1 MIQSSIN
8 MKLSSINRSTQVNE
22 ILSSCLVDAQSY
34 TCQSNEKLIQHNEI
48 FNQIETYKNVT
59 FIDLDDIQLTNNQLL
74 DNLIK
79 ESFLCSI
86 CRGLLVRTRL
96 LSCGHQFCREC
107 LYYWF
112 KIRNTCPLCRKY
124 VNRNISA
131 INIDNFLDELIENG
145 SNEALKYQRK
155 QRKIEKASELL
166 DYKLDINNSR
176 DILHTVT
183 ETYVQTTAYVD
194 STQSNVMTDRTT
206 YYSNMNE

>member
-1 MIQSSIN
+1 MMIQSSIN

-34 TCQSNEKLIQHNEI
+34 TCQSNDKLIQHNEI
-48 FNQIETYKNVT
+48 FNQIETYKNLT

-86 CRGLLVRTRL
+86 CRGLL
-96 LSCGHQFCREC
+96 
-107 LYYWF
+107 
-112 KIRNTCPLCRKY
+112 KIY
-124 VNRNISA
+124 
-131 INIDNFLDELIENG
+131 ELIEHG